1 MTRPS
6 RYALVAV
13 YCGLTLAAG
22 WTVHE
27 MTKSVWEPAPG
38 VALGIH
44 NEVIAGE
51 AAYPHQFRPLVP
63 WFCELAHRAG
73 VPVRLAY
80 FTQRLACLFLTV
92 LILHVYLRRFV
103 REELC
108 FAGGVILLAV
118 TPFAVIGQGFQPTD
132 PLNLLLF
139 VTAYWLLAERKD
151 GWLYLLVA
159 VGMLNRE
166 TIGLV
171 ALLAAAVRLDAW
183 RSGAYW
189 RLVGGLALL
198 AVVIYVALHVG
209 YGPRES
215 FTELISP
222 AQNIPENLRRAGS
235 LRVVVLYG
243 ALWWFALVDLGSQPA
258 FLRRSTILIPVFVVV
273 HLCVGLLGETRY
285 FLPLAPTVLPLALRR
300 LYGGQEPA

>member
-1 MTRPS
+1 
-6 RYALVAV
+6 
-13 YCGLTLAAG
+13 
-22 WTVHE
+22 
-27 MTKSVWEPAPG
+27 

-171 ALLAAAVRLDAW
+171 ALLRRRTARRVAER
-183 RSGAYW
+183 GE
-189 RLVGGLALL
+189 L
-198 AVVIYVALHVG
+198 AVG
-209 YGPRES
+209 
-215 FTELISP
+215 
-222 AQNIPENLRRAGS
+222 RRAGAARGWS
-235 LRVVVLYG
+235 STSPCMWATGR
-243 ALWWFALVDLGSQPA
+243 ARAS
-258 FLRRSTILIPVFVVV
+258 RS
-273 HLCVGLLGETRY
+273 
-285 FLPLAPTVLPLALRR
+285 
-300 LYGGQEPA
+300 